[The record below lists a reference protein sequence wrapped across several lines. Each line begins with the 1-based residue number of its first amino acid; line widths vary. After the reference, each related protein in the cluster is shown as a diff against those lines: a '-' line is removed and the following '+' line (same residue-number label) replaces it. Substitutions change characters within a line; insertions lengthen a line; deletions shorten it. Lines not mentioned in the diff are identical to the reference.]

1 MTKRIFL
8 ENTIEPDNVTLDDC
22 IILAHMKNIHVVLE
36 DGRITSFIEENIC
49 WY

>member
-22 IILAHMKNIHVVLE
+22 IILVHMKNIYVVLE
-36 DGRITSFIEENIC
+36 DGRITSFIEEN
-49 WY
+49 